1 MRSASRALEK
11 MTMSYERLTP
21 HNTALLMVDHQT
33 GLANGVQTQ
42 SPVDFVNNI
51 KALAHWGKLYALPTI
66 ITTSAADGPNG
77 PIMPALAGLLPDAT
91 IVHRPGEV
99 NAWDNAEFVA
109 AVEKLGRKK
118 LLIAGISTEVCL
130 ALVALSA
137 RAAGY
142 EVYAVID
149 ASGTWN
155 KRVEQAAIARMVQA
169 GIVPIT
175 WVAVGA
181 ELLIDWRAPT
191 GQAHGAVMAE
201 FLPFSGNNH
210 ASFMAASGASRKG

>member
-1 MRSASRALEK
+1 
-11 MTMSYERLTP
+11 MSYERLNP
-21 HNTALLMVDHQT
+21 ENTALLMVDHQT

-42 SPVDFVNNI
+42 SPVDFVNNV
-51 KALAHWGKLYALPTI
+51 KALAHWGRLYKLPTI

-77 PIMPALAGLLPDAT
+77 PIMPALTDLLPDAT

-99 NAWDNAEFVA
+99 NAWDNQEFVA
-109 AVEKLGRKK
+109 AVEKIGRKK

-155 KRVEQAAIARMVQA
+155 TLVEQAAIARMVQA

-181 ELLIDWRAPT
+181 ELLIDWRAST
-191 GQAHGAVMAE
+191 GQAHGGVMAE
-201 FLPFSGNNH
+201 FLPFSGNNY
-210 ASFMAASGASRKG
+210 AGFMAASAAARKA